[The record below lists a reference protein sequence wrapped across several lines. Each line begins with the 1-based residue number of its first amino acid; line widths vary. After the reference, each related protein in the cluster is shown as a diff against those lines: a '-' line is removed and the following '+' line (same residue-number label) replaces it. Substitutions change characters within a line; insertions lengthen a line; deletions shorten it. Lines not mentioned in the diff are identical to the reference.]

1 MRAWTGVS
9 AARRSFYLDVVALDG
24 GSKSDLF
31 TYNSS
36 LLPFLRRLDP
46 NRLIIPHGTPTV
58 PEWPNSCGPMNHA
71 LRQRRRMGGLLFDCI
86 AARSSN
92 RQLCCNE
99 RPARFVQDL
108 SLRDHSLGNPALPTD
123 MNSLDQSTICLDILQ
138 RTSNQHYQQPTTVTS
153 LAHRTR
159 DPTPIDRDR
168 FQSNRTAHP
177 ADPTQI
183 LPGKIPGKF
192 GQVPTASN
200 LLLPHHHHP
209 LINQYNPCRGSSIGR
224 ACGSY

>member
-1 MRAWTGVS
+1 
-9 AARRSFYLDVVALDG
+9 
-24 GSKSDLF
+24 
-31 TYNSS
+31 
-36 LLPFLRRLDP
+36 
-46 NRLIIPHGTPTV
+46 
-58 PEWPNSCGPMNHA
+58 
-71 LRQRRRMGGLLFDCI
+71 MGGLLFDCK
-86 AARSSN
+86 ARSSN
-92 RQLCCNE
+92 RQLCFNE

-183 LPGKIPGKF
+183 LPGKIQNFSAKSPQHPIVFYLTVTTLSSTNTTLAGVA
-192 GQVPTASN
+192 QSVERVALITAKRSTSRSWVRAPPSAIPITSSSEQ
-200 LLLPHHHHP
+200 LFF
-209 LINQYNPCRGSSIGR
+209 CRS
-224 ACGSY
+224 